1 MIKLLLVFLGGGLG
15 CTARYGLSVWLKPY
29 AATCG
34 GFPWHTFAANLL
46 GCLLIGLLTGW
57 LSQRQADW
65 LPLLLVTGFCG
76 GFTTMS
82 TFSLESINLFRN
94 GQAGMALLYAGI
106 TLAVCF
112 AAVALGLFLAKA
124 SHS

>member
-1 MIKLLLVFLGGGLG
+1 MEKILLVFLGGGLG

-29 AATCG
+29 AAQCG

-57 LSQRQADW
+57 MSQRQESW
-65 LPLLLVTGFCG
+65 IPLLLATGFCG

-94 GQAGMALLYAGI
+94 GQTALALLYAGA
-106 TLAVCF
+106 TLAACF
-112 AAVALGLFLAKA
+112 ASVALGLLLAKK
-124 SHS
+124 

>member
-1 MIKLLLVFLGGGLG
+1 MDKILLAFLGGGLG

-29 AATCG
+29 AAPCG

-57 LSQRQADW
+57 LSQRQESW

-82 TFSLESINLFRN
+82 TFSLESISLMRS
-94 GQAGMALLYAGI
+94 GQTALGFLYAAA

-112 AAVALGLFLAKA
+112 AAVALGLFLAKK
-124 SHS
+124 